1 MAREQRRLAAIV
13 AADVVGYSR
22 LMGRDEAGTLA
33 ALKGLR
39 KNVVDPAIA
48 AHNGRLVKT
57 TGDGLL
63 LEFASVVEALRCVI
77 EVQTEIATRRAD
89 MASDQPITLRMG
101 VNLGDVI
108 VEGDDILGDG
118 VNVAARLQELAP
130 PGGVAVSGRVHDD
143 VIDRLEAHFEDLGPQ
158 ILKNIARPVPV
169 WRWSP
174 NVGSSAARHRRAA
187 VVITDVARFSTL
199 MKLDAATTLATLTS
213 LRREIIDPLTRRYRG
228 RLVKPLGDGEM
239 LEFPD
244 AASAVG
250 FVLKMQKA
258 VALRSAAA
266 PVERRLVYRVGV
278 GLGDVFVLEGDLL
291 GEGVMIAHRLA
302 GLAEPGSACVSDA
315 VHREVHGKIDAEL
328 VALGERQLNGVE
340 RPVVVWGLQAA
351 KASAQGNLPRT

>member
-22 LMGRDEAGTLA
+22 LMGRDETGTLA
-33 ALKGLR
+33 ALKALR

-48 AHNGRLVKT
+48 GHNGRLVKT

-77 EVQTEIATRRAD
+77 EVQTEIATKRAD
-89 MASDQPITLRMG
+89 MASDQPITFRIG

-143 VIDRLEAHFEDLGPQ
+143 VIDRLEADFENLGPQ
-158 ILKNIARPVPV
+158 ILKNIARPVSV

-187 VVITDVARFSTL
+187 VVITDVARFSIL
-199 MKLDAATTLATLTS
+199 MKQDAATTLATLTS
-213 LRREIIDPLTRRYRG
+213 LRREIIDPLTRRFGG

-244 AASAVG
+244 AVSAVS
-250 FVLKMQKA
+250 FVVKMQEA
-258 VALRSAAA
+258 VAPRSAAE
-266 PVERRLVYRVGV
+266 PEQRRLVYRVGV

-291 GEGVMIAHRLA
+291 GEGVSIAYRLS
-302 GLAEPGSACVSDA
+302 GLADPGGACISDA
-315 VHREVHGKIDAEL
+315 VHREVVGKIDAEL
-328 VALGERQLNGVE
+328 LALGERQFNGVE
-340 RPVVVWGLQAA
+340 RPVLVWALQAT
-351 KASAQGNLPRT
+351 KTLTQGNMPRT